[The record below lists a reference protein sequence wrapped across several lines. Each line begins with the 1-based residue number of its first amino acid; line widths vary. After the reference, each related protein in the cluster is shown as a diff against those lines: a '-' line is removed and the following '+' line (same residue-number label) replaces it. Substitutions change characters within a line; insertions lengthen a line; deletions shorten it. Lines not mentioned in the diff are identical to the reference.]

1 MMAGIVG
8 DIEADYEG
16 KLNVYK
22 VNVNFD
28 DALASEYEVLSAPTF
43 IAFDKGEEIG
53 RLTGKTTL
61 DALLK
66 LFEGKIN

>member
-1 MMAGIVG
+1 MAIW
-8 DIEADYEG
+8 ATACSFAASS
-16 KLNVYK
+16 KQPK